1 MVRGSEAGA
10 EALNLGFLKQQV
22 DEKSRVKCLNILR
35 PLLHM
40 EWDSRRE
47 PTIYCSVKTWLILA
61 WINRLVFYS
70 HCSPEDGLQ
79 SQALSLSCIT
89 WRDAWGVQQTWTDF
103 QRCRAVKPILKTQP
117 VWACVT
123 CYCHCNWTMKGVCRK
138 THFAFQ

>member
-1 MVRGSEAGA
+1 MGKGSETEA
-10 EALNLGFLKQQV
+10 EVLRLGFLKQQV
-22 DEKSRVKCLNILR
+22 DDQSRVKCLKILR

-47 PTIYCSVKTWLILA
+47 TTIYCSVKTWLILA

-79 SQALSLSCIT
+79 SQAISLSCIT
-89 WRDAWGVQQTWTDF
+89 WRDAWGVQQTWTYF

-117 VWACVT
+117 VF
-123 CYCHCNWTMKGVCRK
+123 VCL
-138 THFAFQ
+138 